1 MKSFHLAIFLFLTL
15 SIPVL
20 SGCKKEKTP
29 ATHVNTFSAKVNGTP
44 LIVKGIIARTFDN
57 TINGKLTLHVD
68 GRNEASEVVQLSY
81 REFTFDPVSLVIDSV
96 AQSPA
101 SGYYYNQRHYWFQ
114 SDMIQARSG
123 NLNLTSVDKT
133 TYPNGSVVTGNF
145 NFETTRGINSPN
157 PNFITEGKFS
167 VFIEN

>member
-1 MKSFHLAIFLFLTL
+1 MLRFL
-15 SIPVL
+15 IIVL
-20 SGCKKEKTP
+20 VIIVVSCKKEKTP

-44 LIVKGIIARTFDN
+44 LIVVHINASIFDQ
-57 TINGKLTLHVD
+57 TIYGKFLHID
-68 GRNEASEVVQLSY
+68 GRNEASQVVQLSY
-81 REFTFDPVSLVIDSV
+81 REFTFDPVSLVIDSA

-101 SGYYYNQRHYWFQ
+101 SGYYYYQRHYWLQ

-123 NLNLTSVDKT
+123 NLNITSVDKT